1 MGLSTVE
8 RASLRQA
15 VAGGAVV
22 ALAMIVSAVT
32 VGLSGVGGGEARDL
46 LRASLPVAERLF
58 ATAMIVSSTTL
69 TLMLT
74 MLGMTAEERIDSAF
88 YTQIRRAATVAV
100 AVFAVATVALIVVA
114 IPFREGDHTS
124 GAAYTALYYAISGV
138 GALIGGALVAVMIT
152 LHGAIRNLIGLVDD
166 DADAAIVEDGPVA
179 EDA

>member
-1 MGLSTVE
+1 MDLSTVE

-22 ALAMIVSAVT
+22 ALAMLVSAVT
-32 VGLSGVGGGEARDL
+32 VGLSGVGGSEAKDL
-46 LRASLPVAERLF
+46 LQASLPVAERLF

-74 MLGMTAEERIDSAF
+74 MLGMTAEEHIDSAF
-88 YTQIRRAATVAV
+88 YAQIRRAATVAV
-100 AVFAVATVALIVVA
+100 TVFAVATVALIVVA

-124 GAAYTALYYAISGV
+124 GTTYTVLYYAISGV

-152 LHGAIRNLIGLVDD
+152 LHGAIRNLIGLVD
-166 DADAAIVEDGPVA
+166 EDA
-179 EDA
+179 EDPAIADD